1 MENFGPTSPALP
13 YLKVAENIIDVE
25 DAKNLSV
32 QSIVFIPVQ
41 APALFINIHFCMKK
55 YCEPIKLYFNSD
67 LYLSSYWHYLSSIQ
81 GKSLFKPSQNVHNNH
96 GSPRWN

>member
-1 MENFGPTSPALP
+1 MENFGPTSPTLP
-13 YLKVAENIIDVE
+13 YPKVAENIIDVE

-67 LYLSSYWHYLSSIQ
+67 LYDINCKKIDNYKCTI
-81 GKSLFKPSQNVHNNH
+81 KQNVYLCRH
-96 GSPRWN
+96 